1 MNQATALVRIQNPR
15 LAWTVMQLG
24 QREVHDANAAVSG
37 VEEMTSVAQLTVHDA
52 GGVQTVNRTHTSAA
66 VLLHQN
72 TNYIAENESTH
83 FSSSRLS
90 E

>member
-1 MNQATALVRIQNPR
+1 
-15 LAWTVMQLG
+15 MQLG

-72 TNYIAENESTH
+72 MSYIKNESTH
-83 FSSSRLS
+83 FSSSRLR